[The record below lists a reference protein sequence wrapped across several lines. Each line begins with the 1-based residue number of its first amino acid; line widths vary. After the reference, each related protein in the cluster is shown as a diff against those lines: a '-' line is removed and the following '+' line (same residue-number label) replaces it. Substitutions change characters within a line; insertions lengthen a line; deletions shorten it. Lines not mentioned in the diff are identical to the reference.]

1 MSGSENEIPS
11 SKMKIWITAVRPF
24 AYTASVSAVV
34 LGLALTHYAGFDIN
48 WLHFIMT
55 LAGVVCVHTAA
66 NLLNDVYDFKNG
78 VDTMV
83 LPVSGAVV
91 RGWLT
96 PEQVKRAAMVF
107 LTVGFA
113 IGIYLVFV
121 IGWMILFICL
131 IGIALTLLYTTP
143 GFSLKYIGLGDMSFF
158 FLYGM
163 LPVFGTFWVQTQTFS
178 ILPILWSIPLVFYT
192 VGILHSNNWH
202 DIETDTEKGCV
213 TVASKLGHGGSAK
226 YYKALMLVPFLL
238 VCSYVVLGLIPGLD
252 LMAPA
257 PMLALIVFLAFP
269 TAYKLAKFKKED
281 DMQKFMMLDGVTAQM
296 QMKFGILLTIGLF
309 VSPYITEML

>member
-1 MSGSENEIPS
+1 MSENDIPP
-11 SKMKIWITAVRPF
+11 SKLKIWITAVRPF

-34 LGLALTHYAGFDIN
+34 LGLALSHYAGFDIN
-48 WLHFIMT
+48 WLHFIIT
-55 LAGVVCVHTAA
+55 LVGVVSIHTAA

-78 VDTMV
+78 VDTVV

-96 PEQVKRAAMVF
+96 PEQVKRAAIMF
-107 LTVGFA
+107 LAIGFA
-113 IGIYLVFV
+113 IGLYLVFT
-121 IGWMILFICL
+121 IGWMILAISL
-131 IGIALTLLYTTP
+131 IGIVLTLLYTTP
-143 GFSLKYIGLGDMSFF
+143 GFSLKSAALGDLSFF
-158 FLYGM
+158 FLYGI

-178 ILPILWSIPLVFYT
+178 ILPILWSIPLVLYT

-213 TVASKLGHGGSAK
+213 TVASKLGHKGSSK
-226 YYKALMLVPFLL
+226 YYKMLMLAPFIL
-238 VCSYVVLGLIPGLD
+238 VCLYVVIGLIPGLD
-252 LMAPA
+252 IMTPSPL
-257 PMLALIVFLAFP
+257 LALIVFLAFP
-269 TAYKLAKFKKED
+269 TALKLAKFKKED
-281 DMQKFMMLDGVTAQM
+281 DMQKFMMLDGITAQM